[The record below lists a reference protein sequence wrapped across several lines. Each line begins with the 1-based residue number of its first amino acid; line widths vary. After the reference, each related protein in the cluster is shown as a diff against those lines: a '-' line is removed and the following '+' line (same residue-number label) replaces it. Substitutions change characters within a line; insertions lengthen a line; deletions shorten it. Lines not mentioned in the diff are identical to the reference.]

1 MNGYFKLILKRNIFS
16 PIMTIYIPTTLIVIV
31 SYLTTFFSNRQWFG
45 HIITINLTAML
56 VVTTM
61 LTSITDYMPRTA
73 DIKVILGNNL
83 IFVIQFFLNTKY

>member
-1 MNGYFKLILKRNIFS
+1 
-16 PIMTIYIPTTLIVIV
+16 MTIYIPTTLIVIV

-73 DIKVILGNNL
+73 DIKVILEN
-83 IFVIQFFLNTKY
+83 